1 MFKHTR
7 EKNMSY
13 LQHLLFA
20 CGIGFRLVFTGL
32 AFIAH
37 GLLPVRPIPE
47 KLNLEETGL
56 YLFEK
61 DNSLS
66 I

>member
-1 MFKHTR
+1 MFKHLQ

-13 LQHLLFA
+13 LEHLLFA
-20 CGIGFRLVFTGL
+20 CGIGARLLLTGLVFV
-32 AFIAH
+32 IH
-37 GLLPVRPIPE
+37 GLLPLAAIP
-47 KLNLEETGL
+47 KRLNLEETGL

-66 I
+66 V